1 MQICIVAKGF
11 TFFLDGLKKFLADEG
26 LRRVLGGP
34 KEFPGARVAV
44 GVRYLMQTFC
54 GSVVG
59 PSTVRTPLRLM
70 FSLSIRTT
78 RSAGLSLMRPW

>member
-11 TFFLDGLKKFLADEG
+11 TFFLGGLKKFLADEG
-26 LRRVLGGP
+26 LPHVFGGP
-34 KEFPGARVAV
+34 KGLSVALLAA

-70 FSLSIRTT
+70 FSLSIKTT